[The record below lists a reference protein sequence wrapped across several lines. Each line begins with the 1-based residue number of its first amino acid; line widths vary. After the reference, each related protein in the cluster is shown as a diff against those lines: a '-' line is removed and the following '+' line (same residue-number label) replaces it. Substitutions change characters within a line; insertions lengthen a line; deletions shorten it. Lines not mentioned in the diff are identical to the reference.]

1 MFLCFFI
8 TLLLISLMCSAKY
21 PLSVLAKAL
30 DVLPPAS
37 ASGMDINCGF
47 SITASNSKLAS
58 EIEDKS
64 HKFIVN
70 AFHGYSHNYRCQ
82 KKNHPTVVQGAGL
95 EDFETMERI
104 FSASNALASVTR
116 YASPYRRRLF
126 VDAFFR
132 QWDLDKFENLGTFI
146 LNNYKQALSTLDR
159 DVPAL
164 RQSMERFNLTDAD
177 LDRWEEEEAEF
188 FSQLGKEPEANTLQ
202 VEYVELLQ
210 ALQDAS
216 AKRTKSNHSYYGS
229 LTFVTETPQST
240 SSTYSQST
248 RQTNRLEKERRLA
261 HERYETARSDVV
273 QMELRLGITRRWD
286 STDREYLEALK
297 YTRERKYHRAL
308 DKVHELVVHRL
319 FELQRMNVSGL
330 GKQSLGHNIH
340 CVSLCVVL

>member
-1 MFLCFFI
+1 M
-8 TLLLISLMCSAKY
+8 
-21 PLSVLAKAL
+21 LAKCL
-30 DVLPPAS
+30 EVLPPTS

-47 SITASNSKLAS
+47 SITAGNSKLAPK
-58 EIEDKS
+58 IEDKS

-126 VDAFFR
+126 IDTFFH
-132 QWDLDKFENLGTFI
+132 QWDLDKFDNLGTFI
-146 LNNYKQALSTLDR
+146 LNNYKQALSTLSE

-164 RQSMERFNLTDAD
+164 RKSMEQFNLTEAD
-177 LDRWEEEEAEF
+177 LDRWEEEETEF
-188 FSQLGKEPEANTLQ
+188 FSQLGKEPEGNTLQ

-210 ALQDAS
+210 ALQA
-216 AKRTKSNHSYYGS
+216 AGVKRAQSNNSYYGN
-229 LTFVTETPQST
+229 LTFITETPQST
-240 SSTYSQST
+240 STTYSSST

-261 HERYETARSDVV
+261 HERYDIAHSDVV

-297 YTRERKYHRAL
+297 YTQERKYHRAL

-330 GKQSLGHNIH
+330 GKKLSGLVMYRFPHTNGY
-340 CVSLCVVL
+340 LLLL